1 MHKLFQQFSLAGKIQ
16 KPYLLGDVNTFSHAE
31 SISKVEFFGKVKY
44 LLVMLTCPR
53 CRSPLRLGGACCD
66 RCGCHL
72 GRLQQMLGD
81 QQVKVE
87 RLTDHARC
95 LALKDFQRLEHFL
108 DEFERRFPQIH
119 TMVFLGG
126 LLSGV
131 SAAEA
136 GFWLLNQGVCTRPS
150 GFMSNRWGLAVIID
164 PVERRAGLAM
174 GYALEACLPTGFGS
188 EMLQRAAV
196 HLAHDEHVRAVD
208 ALLACLDRKL
218 RSLGSARRRTV
229 LPGTQR
235 TDPHLGLE
243 VLPEAAPV
251 PEPSPQHR

>member
-1 MHKLFQQFSLAGKIQ
+1 
-16 KPYLLGDVNTFSHAE
+16 
-31 SISKVEFFGKVKY
+31 
-44 LLVMLTCPR
+44 MLICPR

-87 RLTDHARC
+87 RLIDHARC
-95 LALKDFQRLEHFL
+95 LALKDFQRLEHCL

-119 TMVFLGG
+119 AIVFLGG

-150 GFMSNRWGLAVIID
+150 GTMPNRWGLAVIID

-174 GYALEACLPTGFGS
+174 GYALEACLPAGFGS

-218 RSLGSARRRTV
+218 RSQGSARRRTV

-251 PEPSPQHR
+251 PAQSPQHR